1 MVAAVFWLLLAAQSS
16 QTGLVGEIVDPSGKA
31 VPHATVKLLS
41 VETNAFFSSASG
53 QDGRYLFNEVRP
65 GRYSVTVEADGF
77 QKIIRP
83 AVTLA
88 AGERIRLDFTLTIGS
103 IEESLTIRADAPLL
117 RTESADLGQVIDQR
131 IIGDLPLNGRSFI
144 SLAGLVPGVALPSG
158 SAFPRINGGRPRTN
172 EYLFDGVTVLQ
183 PEPGQVTFMPV
194 VEAIREFK
202 IETNGAAAE
211 IGRFNG
217 GVVNL
222 TTKSGTNEFHGTAF
236 EFLRNEA
243 LNARNLFAPRTASSP
258 DKPLFRRN
266 QFGFVFGGPIV
277 HDKTFFFVDYQGSR
291 QAIARVHTSTVPTAL
306 QRQGIFSE
314 AVEGLL
320 PEILDPAT
328 RRPFSNNIIPEN
340 RMDPTAVSLLSRY
353 PLPTSGGTAN
363 NYQRTGKETD
373 NQNQYDM
380 RVDHRFSAMNSLFVR
395 YSSLSDNADPVTPLP
410 DGSGTLAS
418 GTLGRTHTSGQSL
431 ASNFLHVLNP
441 SLTNEVRV
449 GYSRRVL
456 RRRALDLPTFVI
468 DGYQQLG
475 PPPNAYSDSRTDIT
489 NLADTVSMSRG
500 AHLIKAGTDFR
511 WERLDIVQPPSPE
524 GLFRFSA
531 PETGFSLASFLM
543 GQVDRFSVDIQKKPI
558 RPRAHIQEYFVQD
571 EWKASR
577 RLNINAGIRYTLNFP
592 STEADNQGAV
602 FNLATEKLQYLGER
616 GFPRSA
622 RTLHKMNWGPRLG
635 LAYGIANHTVIRS
648 GYGLIWIE
656 QAGITTP
663 FTNPQFPFLQTVTQR
678 SLDNSTP
685 AFVLSAGP
693 SVAVRP
699 LDGDAGLGQGVFTV
713 DRKLGSGY
721 AQQWNL
727 SIQREIGTNVLI
739 EVAYAGSKLTHLG
752 IPDTNINQLTADQL
766 RLGASLLERVPNPF
780 FGVIDRVSSLG
791 DPTITRS
798 QLLKPFPRFTTV
810 SFFRNNVGNAN
821 YHAFQAKFEKRFSHG
836 LAILT
841 SYTRS
846 KLIDE
851 ASSVFDAAI
860 LTGPVADFP
869 VADSF
874 NRKLERDVSTGDI
887 PSVLATSLSYE
898 LPGRGPVL
906 RGWQLAAILT
916 LQSGMP
922 LAVTQNTNFNAF
934 AGFGTQRPNRLR
946 DPNLPNGQRT
956 TSRHFDTDAFVA
968 APQFTIGNS
977 SRNPIQGPG
986 FQDIDVALIKRLKFR
1001 ERYTAEVRAEVF
1013 NLTNTPPLGA
1023 PNTVLGSPGFGSIT
1037 SAGDPRVVQ
1046 LAAKMHF

>member
-1 MVAAVFWLLLAAQSS
+1 MIAAVFWLLLAAQSS

-194 VEAIREFK
+194 VDAIQEFK
-202 IETNGAAAE
+202 IETNGAPAE
-211 IGRFNG
+211 RDPFTG

-243 LNARNLFAPRTASSP
+243 LNARNLFAPPRASSP
-258 DKPLFRRN
+258 GKPLFRRN
-266 QFGFVFGGPIV
+266 QFGFVLGGPIV

-340 RMDPTAVSLLSRY
+340 TMDPAAVSLLSRY

-363 NYQRTGKETD
+363 NYRRTGKETD

-395 YSSLSDNADPVTPLP
+395 YSS
-410 DGSGTLAS
+410 
-418 GTLGRTHTSGQSL
+418 
-431 ASNFLHVLNP
+431 
-441 SLTNEVRV
+441 
-449 GYSRRVL
+449 
-456 RRRALDLPTFVI
+456 
-468 DGYQQLG
+468 
-475 PPPNAYSDSRTDIT
+475 
-489 NLADTVSMSRG
+489 
-500 AHLIKAGTDFR
+500 
-511 WERLDIVQPPSPE
+511 
-524 GLFRFSA
+524 
-531 PETGFSLASFLM
+531 
-543 GQVDRFSVDIQKKPI
+543 
-558 RPRAHIQEYFVQD
+558 
-571 EWKASR
+571 
-577 RLNINAGIRYTLNFP
+577 
-592 STEADNQGAV
+592 
-602 FNLATEKLQYLGER
+602 
-616 GFPRSA
+616 
-622 RTLHKMNWGPRLG
+622 
-635 LAYGIANHTVIRS
+635 
-648 GYGLIWIE
+648 
-656 QAGITTP
+656 
-663 FTNPQFPFLQTVTQR
+663 
-678 SLDNSTP
+678 
-685 AFVLSAGP
+685 
-693 SVAVRP
+693 
-699 LDGDAGLGQGVFTV
+699 
-713 DRKLGSGY
+713 
-721 AQQWNL
+721 
-727 SIQREIGTNVLI
+727 
-739 EVAYAGSKLTHLG
+739 
-752 IPDTNINQLTADQL
+752 
-766 RLGASLLERVPNPF
+766 
-780 FGVIDRVSSLG
+780 
-791 DPTITRS
+791 
-798 QLLKPFPRFTTV
+798 
-810 SFFRNNVGNAN
+810 
-821 YHAFQAKFEKRFSHG
+821 
-836 LAILT
+836 
-841 SYTRS
+841 
-846 KLIDE
+846 
-851 ASSVFDAAI
+851 
-860 LTGPVADFP
+860 
-869 VADSF
+869 
-874 NRKLERDVSTGDI
+874 
-887 PSVLATSLSYE
+887 
-898 LPGRGPVL
+898 
-906 RGWQLAAILT
+906 
-916 LQSGMP
+916 
-922 LAVTQNTNFNAF
+922 FNAF

-946 DPNLPNGQRT
+946 DPNPPNGQRT
-956 TSRHFDTDAFVA
+956 TSRYFYTDAFVA
-968 APQFTIGNS
+968 APQFTIGTS

-986 FQDIDVALIKRLKFR
+986 FQDIDVALIKRVKFR

-1023 PNTVLGSPGFGSIT
+1023 PNTVLGSPGFGSLT

-1046 LAAKMHF
+1046 LAAAMHF